1 MTQLIVNVNQNS
13 DLEEVISVL
22 NRLKLSFVKKEDKAI
37 IVTQKDKDTEGYLPI
52 ETIKKLY
59 PNEWVLVASPQK
71 EGIKIIGGTV
81 LVHHA
86 DKRVM
91 ALQGRDLI
99 KNYPSATH
107 FYTGE
112 MPHYAKIGILKK
124 VSE

>member
-1 MTQLIVNVNQNS
+1 MTQLIINVKQNS
-13 DLEEVISVL
+13 DLEEVLSVL
-22 NRLKLSFVKKEDKAI
+22 NRLKLSFTKREDSLIMPTHKSI
-37 IVTQKDKDTEGYLPI
+37 TTEGYLPM

-71 EGIKIIGGTV
+71 EGTKIIGGIV
-81 LVHHA
+81 LVHNA
-86 DKRVM
+86 DKRLM

-112 MPHYAKIGILKK
+112 MPQYAKIGIIKK
-124 VSE
+124 VNP

>member
-1 MTQLIVNVNQNS
+1 MTQLIVTVKQNS

-22 NRLKLSFVKKEDKAI
+22 NRLKLSFVKREDKSVIA
-37 IVTQKDKDTEGYLPI
+37 TQKDMDTEGYLPI

-59 PNEWVLVASPQK
+59 PNEWVLVASPQR
-71 EGIKIIGGTV
+71 ECNKIIGGTV

-91 ALQGRDLI
+91 ALQGRDII

-112 MPHYAKIGILKK
+112 MPHYAKIGIIKK

>member
-1 MTQLIVNVNQNS
+1 MTQLIVNVKQNS

-22 NRLKLSFVKKEDKAI
+22 NRLKLSFIKRDENPVIAP
-37 IVTQKDKDTEGYLPI
+37 QKSIDTEGYLPI
-52 ETIKKLY
+52 EMIKKLY
-59 PNEWVLVASPQK
+59 PNEWVLVDSPQK
-71 EGIKIIGGTV
+71 KGTKIIGGTV

-86 DKRVM
+86 DKRQM

-112 MPHYAKIGILKK
+112 MPHYAKIGIIKK
-124 VSE
+124 ISE

>member
-1 MTQLIVNVNQNS
+1 MTQLIVTVKQNS

-22 NRLKLSFVKKEDKAI
+22 NRLKLSFVKREDKSVFA
-37 IVTQKDKDTEGYLPI
+37 TQKDMDTEGYLPI

-59 PNEWVLVASPQK
+59 PNEWVLVTSSQR
-71 EGIKIIGGTV
+71 EGNKIIGGTV

-91 ALQGRDLI
+91 ALQGRDII
-99 KNYPSATH
+99 KNHPSATH

-112 MPHYAKIGILKK
+112 MPHYAKIQYT
-124 VSE
+124 

>member
-1 MTQLIVNVNQNS
+1 MTQLIVDVKQNR

-22 NRLKLSFVKKEDKAI
+22 NRLKLSFIKREEKSLLP
-37 IVTQKDKDTEGYLPI
+37 TQKSVDTEGYMSI

-71 EGIKIIGGTV
+71 EGHKIIGGTV
-81 LVHHA
+81 LVHDA
-86 DKRVM
+86 NKRLM

-112 MPHYAKIGILKK
+112 MPKYAKIGIIKK
-124 VSE
+124 VNL

>member
-1 MTQLIVNVNQNS
+1 MTQLIVNVKQNS

-22 NRLKLSFVKKEDKAI
+22 NRLKLSFVKREDKSVIAA
-37 IVTQKDKDTEGYLPI
+37 QKDTDTEGYLPI

-59 PNEWVLVASPQK
+59 PDEWVLVASPQK
-71 EGIKIIGGTV
+71 EGIKIIGGIV

-99 KNYPSATH
+99 KNYSSATH
-107 FYTGE
+107 FYTGK
-112 MPHYAKIGILKK
+112 MPHYAKI
-124 VSE
+124 